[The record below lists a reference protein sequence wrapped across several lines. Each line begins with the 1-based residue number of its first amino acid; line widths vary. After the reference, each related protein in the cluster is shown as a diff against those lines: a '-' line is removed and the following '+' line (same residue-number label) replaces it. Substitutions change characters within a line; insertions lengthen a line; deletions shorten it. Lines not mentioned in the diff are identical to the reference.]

1 MKKYSS
7 IISNGLIAENP
18 VFRLVLGMCPTMA
31 ISTSVQNGI
40 AMGLAAT
47 FVLICSNFVISLL
60 RNFVPEKVRIPAFI
74 VVIATFVTVVQ
85 LVMEAFLPD
94 LSKAL
99 GLYIPLIVVNC
110 IIFARAESYASKNP
124 PLASII
130 DGVGMGIGFTL
141 ALAILSCVREVLGA
155 GTLLGI
161 PLFGEAFKPALIF
174 VLAPGGFITLGILM
188 GAFNLVIQK
197 IEQRQKARRVAT
209 EVKEVA
215 A

>member
-7 IISNGLIAENP
+7 IISNGIITENP

-47 FVLICSNFVISLL
+47 FVLICSNLVISLL

-124 PLASII
+124 PLASIL

-155 GTLLGI
+155 GALLGI

-188 GAFNLVIQK
+188 GAFNLVIKK

-209 EVKEVA
+209 KVKEVA